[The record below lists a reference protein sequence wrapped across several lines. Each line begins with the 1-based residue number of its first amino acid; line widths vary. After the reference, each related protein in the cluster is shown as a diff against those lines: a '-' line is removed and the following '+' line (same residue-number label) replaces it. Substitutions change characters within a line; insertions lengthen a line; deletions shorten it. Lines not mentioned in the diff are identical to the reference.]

1 MIDYVLGLGGNKGD
15 VRDTILKSY
24 DLIETQIGKI
34 VCKSSF
40 YKSQSWGFDSEDFIN
55 AAIVVKSRLCP
66 EEVLEISQSIEKQMG
81 RKNKSVN
88 GGYTSRILD
97 IDILL
102 AKDLVLQT
110 KTLEIPHP
118 KLHLRNFVLKP
129 LQEIIPQYIHPVFCK
144 TIEELAEICEDKLSV
159 IKL

>member
-1 MIDYVLGLGGNKGD
+1 MTDYVLGLGGNKGD
-15 VRDTILKSY
+15 VRKTILKSY
-24 DLIETQIGKI
+24 DLIEIQIGEI
-34 VCKSSF
+34 VCKSSL
-40 YKSQSWGFDSEDFIN
+40 YKSQSWGFDAEDFIN
-55 AAIVVKSRLCP
+55 SAVVVRSRLHP
-66 EEVLEISQSIEKQMG
+66 EEVLEITQSIEKQMG
-81 RKNKSVN
+81 RTHKSVN
-88 GGYTSRILD
+88 GTYTSRILD

-144 TIEELAEICEDKLSV
+144 TIEELAEICEDKLPV
-159 IKL
+159 TKL